1 MSERTLAIIFDMDGT
16 LTRQNLD
23 FDLIKSEIGLGTVP
37 ILEAMRE
44 MNPKDIARTE
54 AILHRHEAIAADTS
68 ELQPFAL
75 EVVNTFRAAGI
86 RVALMTRNSRRSVE
100 VLQSRH
106 GLEFDLIRT
115 REDGP
120 TKPSPEPILDICRKL
135 SVEPTDTWS
144 IGDYHYDI
152 TCGARAKTKTV
163 LFVAEGCDR
172 PSWAGEADHII
183 GDLREL
189 LGLLGVGDAGIGQ

>member
-1 MSERTLAIIFDMDGT
+1 MSERTRAIIFDMDGT

-23 FDLIKSEIGLGTVP
+23 FDLIKKEIGLGAVP

-44 MNPKDIARTE
+44 MAPEDLARTE

-68 ELQPFAL
+68 ELQPFAS

-100 VLQSRH
+100 VVQSRH
-106 GLEFDLIRT
+106 GLAFDLIRA

-135 SVEPTDTWS
+135 SVEPADTWS
-144 IGDYHYDI
+144 VGDYHYDI
-152 TCGARAKTKTV
+152 ICGVRAKTKTV
-163 LFVAEGCDR
+163 LFVADGCDW
-172 PSWAGEADHII
+172 PPWAGEADHVI
-183 GDLREL
+183 GDLRDL
-189 LGLLGVGDAGIGQ
+189 LGLLGVGDAAMGP